1 MVVVWSSVKRSRERR
16 SRRLEMIYPKRS
28 EREDSKDPVGLDEID
43 EHGWI
48 VSGPLDCVNNV
59 IVVVAP
65 KISHGQRRRR

>member
-1 MVVVWSSVKRSRERR
+1 
-16 SRRLEMIYPKRS
+16 MIYPERS
-28 EREDSKDPVGLDEID
+28 EGKDSRDPVGLDEID
-43 EHGWI
+43 ENGWI